1 MAQDDPAAFFERM
14 YVDAAESGGTVPWDR
29 GGPHPLLEPWARDL
43 DGAGRR
49 ALVVGSGPGSD
60 AELLAA
66 RGFDVLAFDFAP
78 SAVALARERFPD
90 SAVEY
95 LVADLL
101 DPPQEWTGAFH
112 FVLEIL
118 TVQSLPPAFH
128 APATANI
135 ARMVARGGTLLV
147 IATANHD
154 AAGPGDGP
162 PWPLTRAEVEAF
174 AAGDIELVGVEDVRE
189 PGVPA
194 RWRAEFRRPSR
205 SDQG

>member
-1 MAQDDPAAFFERM
+1 MADDDPAAFFERM
-14 YVDAAESGGTVPWDR
+14 YVDAAESDGTLPWDR

-66 RGFDVLAFDFAP
+66 RGFDVVAFDFAP

-101 DPPQEWTGAFH
+101 DPPREWTGAFD

-118 TVQSLPPAFH
+118 TVQSLPSAFH
-128 APATANI
+128 ERSTANI
-135 ARMVARGGTLLV
+135 ASAVAPGGTLLV
-147 IATANHD
+147 IATASHEPG
-154 AAGPGDGP
+154 GPQDGP

-174 AAGDIELVGVEDVRE
+174 AQAGLETVRIEDIRD
-189 PGVPA
+189 PGVPP
-194 RWRAEFRRPSR
+194 RWRAEFRRPPA
-205 SDQG
+205 

>member
-1 MAQDDPAAFFERM
+1 MAEDDPAVFFERM
-14 YVDAAESGGTVPWDR
+14 YVDAAESDGSVPWDR
-29 GGPHPLLEPWARDL
+29 GGPHPLLASWAGDL

-49 ALVVGSGPGSD
+49 ALVIGSGPGSD

-66 RGFDVLAFDFAP
+66 RGFDVVAFDFAP

-90 SAVEY
+90 SPVEY

-101 DPPQEWTGAFH
+101 DPPQAWAGAFD

-135 ARMVARGGTLLV
+135 ARTVAPGGTLLV

-154 AAGPGDGP
+154 AGGPGGGP

-174 AAGDIELVGVEDVRE
+174 AAGDLELAGIEDVRD
-189 PGVPA
+189 PGLPA
-194 RWRAEFRRPSR
+194 RWRAELRRPPA
-205 SDQG
+205 